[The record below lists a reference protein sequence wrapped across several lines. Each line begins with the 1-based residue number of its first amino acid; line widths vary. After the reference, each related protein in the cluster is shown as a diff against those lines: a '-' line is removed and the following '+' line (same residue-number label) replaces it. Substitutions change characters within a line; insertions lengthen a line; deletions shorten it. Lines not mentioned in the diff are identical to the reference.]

1 VTAPGGTSAA
11 SAPDRFTYTGAR
23 PKITHITPAFGPTAG
38 GTLVHV
44 SGTGFTGATKVVF
57 GGAAAPS
64 FTELS
69 STQLTAV
76 SPAVAP
82 GVHNIY
88 VITPGGTSA
97 SVWADLFTYVARP
110 VVTHIS
116 PSSGPHAGGTTVT
129 ITGTGFTGATKVLFS
144 GTAATHVTVV
154 SSTKITARSPAESA
168 GVRNVLVITP
178 GGTSAVVSADRF
190 TYH

>member
-1 VTAPGGTSAA
+1 MHVT
-11 SAPDRFTYTGAR
+11 
-23 PKITHITPAFGPTAG
+23 
-38 GTLVHV
+38 
-44 SGTGFTGATKVVF
+44 GTGFTGATKVVF

-64 FTELS
+64 FTVLS
-69 STQLTAV
+69 DTQLTAV
-76 SPAVAP
+76 SPPVGP

-97 SVWADLFTYVARP
+97 PVFADLFTYVARP

-116 PSSGPHAGGTTVT
+116 PPSGPHTGGTTVT
-129 ITGTGFTGATKVLFS
+129 ITGTGFRGAMKVLF
-144 GTAATHVTVV
+144 GATAATHVTVV
-154 SSTKITARSPAESA
+154 SGTKITARSPAESS
-168 GVRNVLVITP
+168 GVRDVLVVTA